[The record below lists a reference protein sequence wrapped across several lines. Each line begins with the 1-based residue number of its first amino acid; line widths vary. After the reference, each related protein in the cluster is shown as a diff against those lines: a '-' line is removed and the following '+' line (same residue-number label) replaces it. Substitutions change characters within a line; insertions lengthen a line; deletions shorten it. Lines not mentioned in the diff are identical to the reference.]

1 MLCTTGEDVQVA
13 RCLSE
18 RALLEPLTCR
28 ISRDSDRP
36 NSQSS
41 AILGTFLP
49 SCIAAACVFLSRAHM
64 LALRHQ
70 LPLRDYLDERNVA
83 NKGDEKA
90 TEEVWTA
97 VLTRFSGV

>member
-1 MLCTTGEDVQVA
+1 VQVA

-36 NSQSS
+36 DNQSG

-70 LPLRDYLDERNVA
+70 LPLRDYLNERKVTKEREGA
-83 NKGDEKA
+83 V